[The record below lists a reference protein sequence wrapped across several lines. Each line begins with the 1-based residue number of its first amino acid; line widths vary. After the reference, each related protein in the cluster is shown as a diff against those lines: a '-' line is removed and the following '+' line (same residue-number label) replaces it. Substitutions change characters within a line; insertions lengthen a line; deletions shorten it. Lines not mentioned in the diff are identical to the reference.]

1 MRRCGK
7 TVSIWMRPACLT
19 VHPCRRMYE
28 ITSYEDPFGRCF
40 PIDKSP
46 PRAEWRADNE
56 EAPQEARL
64 TVDGHPLVYL
74 MVGAIQQAT
83 VAIHPRELSHRL
95 RVQLALLRDSD
106 KRAAAALINEGNTH
120 GKVAETG
127 MSVVS
132 VSTRADKGR
141 GIPVS
146 DPPPDGDERRSANLE

>member
-1 MRRCGK
+1 
-7 TVSIWMRPACLT
+7 
-19 VHPCRRMYE
+19 MYE
-28 ITSYEDPFGRCF
+28 IISYEDPLGCCF

-46 PRAEWRADNE
+46 PQAEWRAEDD
-56 EAPQEARL
+56 EAPLEARL
-64 TVDGHPLVYL
+64 TVDGHPLIYL

-83 VAIHPRELSHRL
+83 VAIRSPELSPRL
-95 RVQLALLRDSD
+95 RMQLALLRDSD
-106 KRAAAALINEGNTH
+106 RRAAAVLFNWGNTH

-146 DPPPDGDERRSANLE
+146 DPTAQGDRRSSNVS